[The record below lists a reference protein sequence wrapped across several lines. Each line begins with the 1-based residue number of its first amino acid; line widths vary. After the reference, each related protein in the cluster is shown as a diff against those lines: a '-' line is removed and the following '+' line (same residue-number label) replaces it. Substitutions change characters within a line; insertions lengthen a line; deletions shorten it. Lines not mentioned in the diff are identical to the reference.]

1 MNSNSVLSSAAV
13 IWGESLMCSEPTS
26 EAGKESEP
34 LPKFSWGPAR
44 KGMGER
50 FGAGQ
55 ALK

>member
-1 MNSNSVLSSAAV
+1 MDSNSVLSSAAV
-13 IWGESLMCSEPTS
+13 VWGESLKCSEPTS
-26 EAGKESEP
+26 KAGKESEP

-44 KGMGER
+44 KSRWER